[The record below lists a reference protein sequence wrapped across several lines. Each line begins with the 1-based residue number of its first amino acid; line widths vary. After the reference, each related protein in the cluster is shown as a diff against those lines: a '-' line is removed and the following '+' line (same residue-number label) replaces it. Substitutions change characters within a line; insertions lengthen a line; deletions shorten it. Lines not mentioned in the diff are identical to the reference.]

1 MRTFAATVTACLLF
15 IAEARGQAPPVSP
28 EPHPATFTN
37 PLLPVGPDPWVI
49 FHDGF
54 YYYMNTTG
62 KDLTIWKT
70 RSIGDLKTAPPKVVW
85 TPAPNGPASSQ
96 VWAPELHYLNGKWY
110 IYFTADAGNNRS
122 HRLWVLENASADPT
136 EGDWTMKGK
145 LSDPQDHWA
154 IDPSVFEDEGKL
166 YLIWSGW
173 PGDEDGEQDIYI
185 ARLKNP
191 WTMAGNRVRLSKPTY
206 DWEKYN
212 ELAGKNKP
220 DITVN
225 EGPEMLKH
233 GDKLFLVYSASAC
246 WSDHYEL
253 GMLTAVEGSNLSKK
267 SSWKKSRNPVFT
279 ESPQA
284 PAFGPGHN
292 AFFQSPDGKQ
302 DWIIYHANPGPNQD
316 CDGKRSPR
324 AQPFTWNSD
333 GTPHFGE
340 PVPIDQPVERPS
352 GEHQ

>member
-1 MRTFAATVTACLLF
+1 MRTLAAASLACALV
-15 IAEARGQAPPVSP
+15 IAQAQGQTPPASP
-28 EPHPATFTN
+28 SLATFTN
-37 PLLPVGPDPWVI
+37 PLLPGGPDPWVI

-62 KDLTIWKT
+62 GNLIIWKT
-70 RSIGDLKTAPPKVVW
+70 RSIGDLKTAPQKIVW
-85 TPAPNGPASSQ
+85 TRPLNGPASNE
-96 VWAPELHYLNGKWY
+96 VWAPELHYLENKWY

-122 HRLWVLENASADPT
+122 HRVWVLENPSADPT

-145 LSDPQDHWA
+145 LSDRGDHWA
-154 IDPSVFEDEGKL
+154 IDPSVFEDQGKL

-173 PGDEDGEQDIYI
+173 PDDEDGEQDIYI
-185 ARLKNP
+185 ASLKNP
-191 WTMAGNRVRLSKPTY
+191 WTMESRRVLLSKPKY
-206 DWEKYN
+206 RWEKYN
-212 ELAGKNKP
+212 DLAGQSKP

-253 GMLTAVEGSNLSKK
+253 GLLTAVEGSNLLKK
-267 SSWKKSRNPVFT
+267 SSWKKSPNPVFV

-284 PAFGPGHN
+284 KAFGPGHN
-292 AFFQSPDGKQ
+292 GFFRSPDGKQ

-316 CDGKRSPR
+316 CGLNRSPR

-340 PVPIDQPVERPS
+340 PVAIDQPIERPS
-352 GEHQ
+352 GEVR